1 VGKGHIVDNNVK
13 TSLTFCAPIM
23 RQMATTSNIAP
34 ITAVSM
40 PKPASTETD
49 TRRNVRIALGEMQEI
64 PDLKLSNNF

>member
-1 VGKGHIVDNNVK
+1 
-13 TSLTFCAPIM
+13 M